1 MASMLLFDCE
11 VKQILNVLPQSY
23 IDWGMK
29 LIGADKAWEKYT
41 GKGIKVG
48 IIDTGIDYSH
58 SDLAPNIAKYKSFID
73 DTDGVDAN
81 FHGTHVAGISCGRN
95 NGTGIVGVAPKAK
108 IYSAKIFDKNSKT
121 TATAEMKALE
131 WMAEEGVHVVNMS
144 YGGLFPIDIP
154 GVKESLQKYHDCVEA
169 VADAGVIMV
178 AAAGNAGTPKDTLD
192 RISWPARFP
201 ETFAV
206 GAICQELQRA
216 DFSSTGDM
224 LDFAMPGVDVYS
236 CYPGNKWARY
246 SGTSMAAP
254 FLTGCIA
261 LLQEYALKT
270 KGRVFTFEEVK
281 NELAKYAIDLGVEGI
296 DPEYGYGMVNIGK
309 IGAAIMDKLVIMLDQ
324 PMTIQNNRTL
334 APLRFVIETNGGQV
348 LGWDNTTK
356 TVTFKTPSGKKV
368 TMQVNNPEVTIEG

>member
-1 MASMLLFDCE
+1 M
-11 VKQILNVLPQSY
+11 QIENLEIKEILQFLPQNY
-23 IDWGMK
+23 IDWGTK
-29 LIGADKAWEKYT
+29 LIGADKAWKKYR

-48 IIDTGIDYSH
+48 IIDTGIDYFH
-58 SDLAPNIAKYKSFID
+58 SDLKDNLIRCKSFID
-73 DTDGVDAN
+73 DTDGFDSN
-81 FHGTHVAGISCGRN
+81 FHGTHVAGISCGAD
-95 NGTGIVGVAPKAK
+95 NGTGIVGVAPEAE
-108 IYSAKIFDKNSKT
+108 IYSAKIFNSNGQT
-121 TATAEMKALE
+121 SATAEQRALE
-131 WMAEEGVHVVNMS
+131 WLASENVHVVNMS

-154 GVKESLQKYHDCVEA
+154 GVKESLQKYHDCVKA
-169 VADAGVIMV
+169 VANAGVIMV
-178 AAAGNAGTPKDTLD
+178 AAAGNAGNPRDTLD

-270 KGRVFTFEEVK
+270 KGRVFTFEEIK
-281 NELAKYAIDLGVEGI
+281 SELAKYAIDLGVEGI

-309 IGAAIMDKLVIMLDQ
+309 IGAAILNKIIVMLDQ

-348 LGWDNTTK
+348 LGWDNNTK
-356 TVTFKTPSGKKV
+356 TVTFKTPAGKKV
-368 TMQVNNPEVTIEG
+368 TMQVDNPEVTIEE

>member
-1 MASMLLFDCE
+1 MLLFDCE
-11 VKQILNVLPQSY
+11 VKQILNTLPQSY

-29 LIGADKAWEKYT
+29 LIGADKAWKNT
-41 GKGIKVG
+41 GAGVIKVG
-48 IIDTGIDYSH
+48 IIDTGIDYFH
-58 SDLAPNIAKYKSFID
+58 SDLKDNLIRCKSFID
-73 DTDGVDAN
+73 DTDGFDSN
-81 FHGTHVAGISCGRN
+81 FHGTHVAGISCGCN
-95 NGTGIVGVAPKAK
+95 NGTGIVGVAPEAE
-108 IYSAKIFDKNSKT
+108 IYSAKIFDKNGKT
-121 TATAEMKALE
+121 TTTAETKALE

-154 GVKESLQKYHDCVEA
+154 GVKESLQKYHDCVKA
-169 VADAGVIMV
+169 VANAGVIMV
-178 AAAGNAGTPKDTLD
+178 AAAGNAGNPRDTLD

-216 DFSSTGDM
+216 GFSSTGDM

-270 KGRVFTFEEVK
+270 KGRVFTFKEVK

>member
-1 MASMLLFDCE
+1 MLLFDCE
-11 VKQILNVLPQSY
+11 VKQILNTLPQSY
-23 IDWGMK
+23 IDWGIK
-29 LIGADKAWEKYT
+29 LIGANKAWEKYT
-41 GKGIKVG
+41 GRGIKVG

-154 GVKESLQKYHDCVEA
+154 GVKESLQKYHDCVKA

-178 AAAGNAGTPKDTLD
+178 AAAGNAGNSRDTLD

>member
-1 MASMLLFDCE
+1 MLLFDCE

-73 DTDGVDAN
+73 NTDGIDAN

-95 NGTGIVGVAPKAK
+95 NGTGIVGTAPEAK

-154 GVKESLQKYHDCVEA
+154 GVKESLQKYHDCIKA

>member
-1 MASMLLFDCE
+1 MLLFDCE

-309 IGAAIMDKLVIMLDQ
+309 IGAAILNKIIVMLDQ

-348 LGWDNTTK
+348 LGWDNNTK
-356 TVTFKTPSGKKV
+356 TVTFKTPAGKKV
-368 TMQVNNPEVTIEG
+368 TMQVDNPEVTIEE

>member
-1 MASMLLFDCE
+1 MLLFDCE

-154 GVKESLQKYHDCVEA
+154 GVKESLQKYHDCVKA

-178 AAAGNAGTPKDTLD
+178 AAAGNAGNSRDTLD

>member
-1 MASMLLFDCE
+1 MLLFDCE

-154 GVKESLQKYHDCVEA
+154 GVKESLQKYHDCVKA

-178 AAAGNAGTPKDTLD
+178 AAAGNAGNSRDTLD

-261 LLQEYALKT
+261 FLQEYALKT

>member
-1 MASMLLFDCE
+1 MKDLYFAML
-11 VKQILNVLPQSY
+11 
-23 IDWGMK
+23 
-29 LIGADKAWEKYT
+29 GADKAWEKYT

-95 NGTGIVGVAPKAK
+95 NGTGIVGVAPEAK

-131 WMAEEGVHVVNMS
+131 WMAGEGVHVVNMS

-154 GVKESLQKYHDCVEA
+154 GVKESLQKYHDCVKA

-192 RISWPARFP
+192 RNFVAG
-201 ETFAV
+201 TFSRNLCSRSYLPRIAKS
-206 GAICQELQRA
+206 R
-216 DFSSTGDM
+216 FSSAGDM

-246 SGTSMAAP
+246 SGTSHGCT
-254 FLTGCIA
+254 FL
-261 LLQEYALKT
+261 
-270 KGRVFTFEEVK
+270 
-281 NELAKYAIDLGVEGI
+281 
-296 DPEYGYGMVNIGK
+296 
-309 IGAAIMDKLVIMLDQ
+309 
-324 PMTIQNNRTL
+324 NRL
-334 APLRFVIETNGGQV
+334 YSL
-348 LGWDNTTK
+348 TTRIC
-356 TVTFKTPSGKKV
+356 T
-368 TMQVNNPEVTIEG
+368 

>member
-1 MASMLLFDCE
+1 MLLFDCE

-41 GKGIKVG
+41 GRGIKVG

-58 SDLAPNIAKYKSFID
+58 SDLQPNIKKYKSFID
-73 DTDGVDAN
+73 NTDGIDAN

-131 WMAEEGVHVVNMS
+131 WMAGEGVHVVNMS

-154 GVKESLQKYHDCVEA
+154 GVKESLQKYHDCVKA

>member
-1 MASMLLFDCE
+1 MLLFDCE
-11 VKQILNVLPQSY
+11 VKQILNTLPQSY
-23 IDWGMK
+23 IDWGIK
-29 LIGADKAWEKYT
+29 LIGANKAWEKYT
-41 GKGIKVG
+41 GRGIKVG
-48 IIDTGIDYSH
+48 IIDTGIDYFH
-58 SDLAPNIAKYKSFID
+58 SDLKDNLIRCKSFID
-73 DTDGVDAN
+73 DTDGFDSN
-81 FHGTHVAGISCGRN
+81 FHGTHVAGISCGCN
-95 NGTGIVGVAPKAK
+95 NGTGIVGVAPEAE
-108 IYSAKIFDKNSKT
+108 IYSAKIFDKNGKT
-121 TATAEMKALE
+121 TTTAETKALE

-154 GVKESLQKYHDCVEA
+154 GVKESLQKYHDCVKA
-169 VADAGVIMV
+169 VANAGVIMV
-178 AAAGNAGTPKDTLD
+178 AAAGNAGNPRDTLD

-216 DFSSTGDM
+216 GFSSTGDM

-270 KGRVFTFEEVK
+270 KGRVFTFKEVK

-309 IGAAIMDKLVIMLDQ
+309 IGAAILNKIIVMLDQ

-348 LGWDNTTK
+348 LGWDNNTK
-356 TVTFKTPSGKKV
+356 TVTFKTPAGKKV
-368 TMQVNNPEVTIEG
+368 TMQVDNPEVTIEE

>member
-1 MASMLLFDCE
+1 MLLFDCE
-11 VKQILNVLPQSY
+11 VKQILNTLPQSY

-154 GVKESLQKYHDCVEA
+154 GVKESLQKYHDCVKA

-178 AAAGNAGTPKDTLD
+178 AAAGNAGNSRDTLD

>member
-1 MASMLLFDCE
+1 MLLFDCE

-95 NGTGIVGVAPKAK
+95 NGTGIVGTAPEAK

-154 GVKESLQKYHDCVEA
+154 GVKESLQKYHDCIKA

-178 AAAGNAGTPKDTLD
+178 AAAGNAGNPKDTLD

-309 IGAAIMDKLVIMLDQ
+309 IGAAIMDKLVVMLDQ

-356 TVTFKTPSGKKV
+356 TVTFKTPAGKKV

>member
-1 MASMLLFDCE
+1 MLLFDCE
-11 VKQILNVLPQSY
+11 VKQILNTLPQSY

-41 GKGIKVG
+41 GKGVKVG

-58 SDLAPNIAKYKSFID
+58 SDLQPNIKKYKSFID
-73 DTDGVDAN
+73 NTDGIDAN
-81 FHGTHVAGISCGRN
+81 FHGTHVAGISCGCN
-95 NGTGIVGVAPKAK
+95 NGTGIVGVAPEAE
-108 IYSAKIFDKNSKT
+108 IYSAKIFDKNGKT
-121 TATAEMKALE
+121 TTTAETKALE

-154 GVKESLQKYHDCVEA
+154 GVKESLQKYHDCVKA
-169 VADAGVIMV
+169 VANAGVIMV
-178 AAAGNAGTPKDTLD
+178 AAAGNAGNPRDTLD

-270 KGRVFTFEEVK
+270 KGRVFTFEEIK
-281 NELAKYAIDLGVEGI
+281 SELAKYAIDLGVEGI

-309 IGAAIMDKLVIMLDQ
+309 IGAAILNKIIVMLDQ

-348 LGWDNTTK
+348 LGWDNNTK
-356 TVTFKTPSGKKV
+356 TVTFKTPAGKKV
-368 TMQVNNPEVTIEG
+368 TMQVDNPEVTIEE

>member
-1 MASMLLFDCE
+1 MLLFDCE

-154 GVKESLQKYHDCVEA
+154 GVKESLQKYHDCVKA

-178 AAAGNAGTPKDTLD
+178 AAAGNAGNSRDTLD

-254 FLTGCIA
+254 FLTGSIA